1 MKAVTIVLLAAIA
14 MASAQG
20 VNIVDN
26 PGPTA
31 GQVNV
36 VEQPGGA
43 VGQPN
48 QGVDPGFYLPS
59 AGNGGNNGDIVNPD
73 PGFYQGGNANP
84 QIQNPVDPGFYM
96 PMPGITDGYNND
108 DAGRTSHLLRKCQAP
123 EIPQPSCPHWKL
135 NQRIRRNFYTIQRL
149 IP

>member
-20 VNIVDN
+20 
-26 PGPTA
+26 
-31 GQVNV
+31 VNV